1 MAGLKTLYVYTMQ
14 GCEVCAEAKPIVEE
28 FKRQHLFKVLVVYVD
43 ATRSIISLADID
55 PKTTPSF
62 AVVDE
67 TQTPLKKHEG
77 LLTLEQLNAF
87 VFGDFGTTIK
97 KKRERKE

>member
-1 MAGLKTLYVYTMQ
+1 MAGLKTLYCYVMQ
-14 GCEVCAEAKPIVEE
+14 GCDVCAEAKPIVED
-28 FKRQHLFKVLVVYVD
+28 FKRQHLFKLLVVYVD

-55 PKTTPSF
+55 PKSTPSF
-62 AVVDE
+62 ALVDE

-87 VFGDFGTTIK
+87 VFGDFGTPIK
-97 KKRERKE
+97 RRKRA